1 MPGTGRDGVA
11 VYTADSIG
19 ASENEGGELEYWNG
33 FTSPSIMI
41 ARRVLNTTAT
51 AARRASTL
59 PLTPLTAINALDG
72 RYASKTESLRPYL
85 SEYGLIKHRVQV
97 EVRWLQLLADTA
109 AIPEVPSMDA
119 GSPLRAALDAIVDD
133 FGEAEALRVKE
144 IESTTNHDV
153 KAVEYFL
160 KEKVEGFGAR

>member
-1 MPGTGRDGVA
+1 MLRSTQLTPSVLRRTREV
-11 VYTADSIG
+11 
-19 ASENEGGELEYWNG
+19 NWKWNW
-33 FTSPSIMI
+33 FFQESQEIMI